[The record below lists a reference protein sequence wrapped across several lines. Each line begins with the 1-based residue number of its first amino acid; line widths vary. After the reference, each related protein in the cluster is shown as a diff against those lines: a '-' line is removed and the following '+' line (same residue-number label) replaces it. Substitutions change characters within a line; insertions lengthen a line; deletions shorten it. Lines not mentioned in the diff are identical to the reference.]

1 MRLWSDSVPTVLI
14 TGAARGLGL
23 EFTKLYAA
31 SGWKVLACARTPDG
45 MRGIKGDVQHHKL
58 EVTDY
63 PAVKAL
69 ARKLDGEA
77 IDVLICNAGVGGSR
91 DSNAQDLG
99 SLDPAEWRRIFEINT
114 LAPLMMAEAFAD
126 HVARSQ
132 QKKLVAITS
141 ILGSLANNNGGRYFY
156 RASKTAL
163 NMEWSCLARDLAPR
177 GIVCV
182 ALHPGWV
189 QTDMG
194 GPGAPLTI
202 GQSVPAMVK
211 TIAGFKPSDNG
222 RYVQYDG
229 TELPW

>member
-1 MRLWSDSVPTVLI
+1 MPTVLI

-23 EFTKLYAA
+23 AFTRLYAA
-31 SGWKVLACARTPDG
+31 QGWKVLACARTADG
-45 MRGIKGDVQHHKL
+45 LKGIKGNVQHHAL

-63 PAVKAL
+63 QAVKAL

-77 IDVLICNAGVGGSR
+77 IDVLLCNAGIGGSR
-91 DSNAQDLG
+91 GSNAQDLG
-99 SLDPAEWRRIFEINT
+99 TLDPVLWRRIFEVNT
-114 LAPLMMAEAFAD
+114 LAPLMMAEAFVE

-132 QKKLVAITS
+132 EKKLIAITS

-163 NMEWSCLARDLAPR
+163 NMEWSCLAKDLGPR
-177 GIVCV
+177 GVVCV

-194 GPGAPLTI
+194 GSAAPLTI
-202 GQSVPAMVK
+202 DQSVPAMVK
-211 TIAGFKPSDNG
+211 TIAGFTRSDNG
-222 RYVQYDG
+222 RYIQYDG

>member
-1 MRLWSDSVPTVLI
+1 MPTVLI

-31 SGWKVLACARTPDG
+31 SGWKVLACARLPDG
-45 MRGIKGDVQHHKL
+45 LKGVEGDVRHHPL

-63 PAVKAL
+63 EAVKAL
-69 ARKLDGEA
+69 ARRLDGEA
-77 IDVLICNAGVGGSR
+77 IDVLICNAGIGGSR
-91 DSNAQDLG
+91 GSNAQDLG
-99 SLDPAEWRRIFEINT
+99 ALDPVLWRQIFEVNT
-114 LAPLMMAEAFAD
+114 LAPLMMAEAFIE
-126 HVARSQ
+126 HVARSTER
-132 QKKLVAITS
+132 KLVAITS
-141 ILGSLANNNGGRYFY
+141 ILGSLASNNGGRYFY

-211 TIAGFKPSDNG
+211 TIAGLKPSDNG

>member
-1 MRLWSDSVPTVLI
+1 MSTVLI

-31 SGWKVLACARTPDG
+31 RGWKVLACARTPDALKAV
-45 MRGIKGDVQHHKL
+45 KGDVHHHPL

-63 PAVKAL
+63 KAVKAL
-69 ARKLDGEA
+69 AQKLAGEA

-91 DSNAQDLG
+91 DSTAQDFG
-99 SLDPAEWRRIFEINT
+99 SLDPVEWRRIFEINA

-126 HVARSQ
+126 HVARSR
-132 QKKLVAITS
+132 QKKLIAITS

-163 NMEWSCLARDLAPR
+163 NMEWSCLAMDLAAK
-177 GIVCV
+177 GVICV

-194 GPGAPLTI
+194 GSGAPLTI
-202 GQSVPAMVK
+202 DQSVPAMVK
-211 TIAGFKPSDNG
+211 TIDGFTAKHNG
-222 RYVQYDG
+222 RYIQYDG
-229 TELPW
+229 TELSW